1 MKINSVFISNFRSF
15 SDFSINLP
23 EKLLIKGRTG
33 SGKTSIL
40 EACSVLSSGKSFKTC
55 DIKDCISKNS
65 QNFYIESFFD
75 DFEGY
80 SRKVSVGY
88 DRKGNKRIMIDG
100 VVSSRK
106 DLLNIAYPV
115 VHSPDDMFIISGS
128 PKFRRDFIDRI
139 CFIEDK
145 GYFDDM
151 SEYIRFLR
159 NKNAALKDKNAEV
172 VRYLNAAAVPLI
184 DRIRKKRNVSCETIN
199 RKVEFLSEKLFSGI
213 KIVFSCSVEESCAEK
228 LDSRLEKELE
238 KGFSLYGPHLDV
250 INITTEVGAAK
261 NNISMGE
268 TYINSFLV
276 KLAEISVYAEKNE
289 YPIFL
294 IDDIFVFVD
303 DETKKILFK
312 EIESMKN
319 QILMTSSIENLNN
332 LNNIEVFY
340 LSR

>member
-65 QNFYIESFFD
+65 QNFYVESVFD

-100 VVSSRK
+100 AVSSRK
-106 DLLNIAYPV
+106 DLLSIAYPV

-213 KIVFSCSVEESCAEK
+213 KIVFSCSVEESCADK

-332 LNNIEVFY
+332 LNNIEVFH

>member
-1 MKINSVFISNFRSF
+1 MKINSVFISNFRSL
-15 SDFSINLP
+15 SDFSLNLP
-23 EKLLIKGRTG
+23 HKLLIKGKTG

-55 DIKDCISKNS
+55 DIKDCISKDS
-65 QNFYIESFFD
+65 QNFYIESLFD

-88 DRKGNKRIMIDG
+88 DRKGNKKIIIDG
-100 VVSSRK
+100 NISSRK
-106 DLLNIAYPV
+106 DLLSISYPV
-115 VHSPDDMFIISGS
+115 VHSPEDMFIVSGS
-128 PKFRRDFIDRI
+128 PKFRRDLIDRI

-145 GYFDDM
+145 SYFDDM

-159 NKNAALKDKNAEV
+159 NKNAALKDKNTEV
-172 VRYLNAAAVPLI
+172 VRYLNAAAAPLI

-199 RKVEFLSEKLFSGI
+199 KKVEFLSEKLFSGM
-213 KIVFSCSVEESCAEK
+213 KVFFSYNAEENCAEK
-228 LDSRLEKELE
+228 LENRLEKELE
-238 KGFSLYGPHLDV
+238 KGFAIYGPHLDN
-250 INITTEVGAAK
+250 INITTEVGNAK

-268 TYINSFLV
+268 TYITSFLI
-276 KLAEISVYAEKNE
+276 KLAELSVYAGKNE

-303 DETKKILFK
+303 DESKKTLFK
-312 EIESMKN
+312 EVESLKN
-319 QILMTSSIENLNN
+319 QILMTSSIENTDNFE
-332 LNNIEVFY
+332 NIEVFY

>member
-1 MKINSVFISNFRSF
+1 MKINSVFISNFRSL
-15 SDFSINLP
+15 SDFSLNLP
-23 EKLLIKGRTG
+23 HKLLIKGKTG

-55 DIKDCISKNS
+55 DIKDCISKDS
-65 QNFYIESFFD
+65 QNFYIESLFD

-88 DRKGNKRIMIDG
+88 DRKGNKKIIIDG
-100 VVSSRK
+100 NISSRK
-106 DLLNIAYPV
+106 DLLSISYPV
-115 VHSPDDMFIISGS
+115 VHSPEDMFIVSGS
-128 PKFRRDFIDRI
+128 PKFRRDLIDRI

-145 GYFDDM
+145 SYFDDM

-159 NKNAALKDKNAEV
+159 NKNAALKDKNTEV
-172 VRYLNAAAVPLI
+172 VRYLNAAAAPLI

-199 RKVEFLSEKLFSGI
+199 KKVEFLSEKLFSGM
-213 KIVFSCSVEESCAEK
+213 KVFFSYNAEENCAEK
-228 LDSRLEKELE
+228 LENRLEKELE
-238 KGFSLYGPHLDV
+238 KGFAIYGPHLDN
-250 INITTEVGAAK
+250 INITTEVGNAK

-268 TYINSFLV
+268 TYITSFLI
-276 KLAEISVYAEKNE
+276 KLAELSVYAGKNE

-303 DETKKILFK
+303 DESKKTLFK
-312 EIESMKN
+312 EVESLKN
-319 QILMTSSIENLNN
+319 QILMTSSIENTNN
-332 LNNIEVFY
+332 FSNIEVFY

>member
-65 QNFYIESFFD
+65 QNFYVESVFD

-80 SRKVSVGY
+80 SRNVSVGY
-88 DRKGNKRIMIDG
+88 DCKGNKRIMIDG
-100 VVSSRK
+100 AVSSRK
-106 DLLNIAYPV
+106 DLLSIAYPV
-115 VHSPDDMFIISGS
+115 VHSPEDMFIISGS
-128 PKFRRDFIDRI
+128 PNFRRDFIDRI

-159 NKNAALKDKNAEV
+159 NKNAALKERNAEV

-213 KIVFSCSVEESCAEK
+213 KIVFSCSVEENCAEK

-238 KGFSLYGPHLDV
+238 KGFSLYGPHLDAV
-250 INITTEVGAAK
+250 NVTTEVGTAK

-332 LNNIEVFY
+332 LNNIEVFH

>member
-1 MKINSVFISNFRSF
+1 MKINSVFISNFRSI

-23 EKLLIKGRTG
+23 QKLLIKGKTG

-40 EACSVLSSGKSFKTC
+40 EACFVLSSGRSFKTY
-55 DIKDCISKNS
+55 DIKDCISKDS
-65 QNFYIESFFD
+65 QNFYIESVFN

-80 SRKVSVGY
+80 SRKVSIGY
-88 DRKGNKRIMIDG
+88 DRRGNKKIIIDG
-100 VVSSRK
+100 NISSRK

-115 VHSPDDMFIISGS
+115 VHSPDDMFIITGS

-139 CFIEDK
+139 CFVEDK
-145 GYFDDM
+145 SYFYDM
-151 SEYIRFLR
+151 SEYIRFIR
-159 NKNAALKDKNAEV
+159 NKNAALKDKNVEV
-172 VRYLNAAAVPLI
+172 VKYLNTAAFPLI
-184 DRIRKKRNVSCETIN
+184 DRIRRKRNVSCETIN
-199 RKVEFLSEKLFSGI
+199 KKIEILSEKLFSGM
-213 KIVFSCSVEESCAEK
+213 KIQFYCNSDENCAEK
-228 LDSRLEKELE
+228 LDLRLEKELE
-238 KGFSLYGPHLDV
+238 KGFSLYGPHLDN
-250 INITTEVGAAK
+250 INITTEVGNAK

-268 TYINSFLV
+268 TYISSFLI

-312 EIESMKN
+312 EVESLKN
-319 QILMTSSIENLNN
+319 QILMTSSIENTNN
-332 LNNIEVFY
+332 FKDIEVFY

>member
-65 QNFYIESFFD
+65 QNFYVESVFD

-100 VVSSRK
+100 AVSSRK

-213 KIVFSCSVEESCAEK
+213 KIVFSCSVEESCADK

-332 LNNIEVFY
+332 LNNIEVFH